1 MALSRG
7 PVKVLMGFAVLA
19 FFVAVSSSSQ
29 AGRRYHGSLGS
40 SGGSS
45 GGYGSSGGSS
55 GGYGSSGGSSGSHG
69 SYGSS
74 GSYGSRGG
82 LFRRRALRRGSHGS
96 SGGYYHSSGGSAYGS
111 SGGSSGGYHHS
122 SHGSSGGS
130 SGGVVIYQPSSS
142 VYSQPPAV
150 NYPAPA
156 VKHYAP
162 QPKAPVPQSKVAPAP
177 KKVPPVPKKVAPAP
191 KKVPP
196 APKKK
201 DDQARMTI
209 QVPADA
215 VVSLNGH
222 QMKLTGK
229 TRKFISPALPA
240 NNAYAY
246 TVKVEIVR
254 DGKLISIEQG
264 QIVRAGKNYEL
275 TFIEQNGSL
284 VFVDPSI
291 GNVVAFQ

>member
-1 MALSRG
+1 M
-7 PVKVLMGFAVLA
+7 
-19 FFVAVSSSSQ
+19 
-29 AGRRYHGSLGS
+29 
-40 SGGSS
+40 
-45 GGYGSSGGSS
+45 
-55 GGYGSSGGSSGSHG
+55 
-69 SYGSS
+69 
-74 GSYGSRGG
+74 
-82 LFRRRALRRGSHGS
+82 
-96 SGGYYHSSGGSAYGS
+96 
-111 SGGSSGGYHHS
+111 
-122 SHGSSGGS
+122 
-130 SGGVVIYQPSSS
+130 
-142 VYSQPPAV
+142 

-162 QPKAPVPQSKVAPAP
+162 APKASVPQS
-177 KKVPPVPKKVAPAP
+177 KVAPAP

-222 QMKLTGK
+222 QMTLTGK

-240 NNAYAY
+240 SNAYVY

-254 DGKLISIEQG
+254 DGQTVSIEQK

-275 TFIEQNGSL
+275 PFIEQNGSL

-291 GNVVAFQ
+291 RNVVAFH